1 VFWIIRDSRG
11 TLLDEIRGGWT
22 GAIFLKAIC
31 TTPYNDKRLH
41 REILMAEDQK
51 KALEHIL
58 RAGLDAVD
66 PERAIRKYVRRKGN
80 QLLVGDRSYALDGFK
95 RILLIGAG
103 KGTAPMA
110 KALEE
115 ILEDHLTEGRI
126 IVKYGYGMP
135 LKKTHTM
142 EAGHPIPD
150 EAGLR
155 ATEEVLRLV
164 QESTGEDL
172 IICAFSGGG
181 SALLTAPSAS
191 LSLDQKQ
198 ESTRLLLESGATINE
213 INAIRKHLSRTKG
226 GWLAK
231 TAYPATLV
239 SLILSDVIGD
249 RLDVIAS
256 GPTVA
261 DESTFK
267 DCASIIERYD
277 LADKLPQGVMEYF
290 QRGAAGMV
298 PETPKVGDPV
308 FSKVQNLIVGNNRG
322 ALLAA
327 QEQAISLGYNTMIL
341 SSQIE
346 GEAREVAQVFASI
359 GKEISQSGLP
369 IAPPACVL
377 AGGETTVTI
386 RGEGRGG
393 RNQELALACAISIDG
408 WEGIFLLSAGTD
420 GTDGPTDAA
429 GAIVSGLTCTW
440 ARQAGLN
447 PYSYLSANDSYSFFE
462 SLGDLVKT
470 GPTRT
475 NVMDI
480 ICMVVEDAEP

>member
-1 VFWIIRDSRG
+1 MMMI
-11 TLLDEIRGGWT
+11 
-22 GAIFLKAIC
+22 
-31 TTPYNDKRLH
+31 DKH
-41 REILMAEDQK
+41 KEILGR
-51 KALEHIL
+51 IL
-58 RAGLDAVD
+58 KAGLDAVD
-66 PERAIRKYVRRKGN
+66 PEAAVRNCVSREGSR
-80 QLLVGDRSYALDGFK
+80 LLVGDRDYDLD
-95 RILLIGAG
+95 RYERVLLIGAG

-110 KALEE
+110 KAVEE
-115 ILEDHLTEGRI
+115 ILGEHLTSGWI
-126 IVKYGYGMP
+126 IVKYSYGMP
-135 LKKTHTM
+135 LDKTNTM

-150 EAGLR
+150 EAGLE
-155 ATEEVLRLV
+155 ATESLLQTIGECG
-164 QESTGEDL
+164 EEDL

-181 SALLTAPSAS
+181 SALLPAPCPP
-191 LSLDQKQ
+191 LSLDEKQ
-198 ESTRLLLESGATINE
+198 QTTRLLLESGATIDE
-213 INAIRKHLSRTKG
+213 INAIRKHLSRSKG

-239 SLILSDVIGD
+239 SLLLSDVVGD

-256 GPTVA
+256 GPTVP
-261 DESTFK
+261 DETTFG
-267 DCASIIERYD
+267 DCISIVEKYQ
-277 LADKLPQGVMEYF
+277 LAGKLPKAVMTLF
-290 QRGAAGMV
+290 QQGAAGSI
-298 PETPKVGDPV
+298 PETPKKGDEV
-308 FSKVQNLIVGNNRG
+308 FSKVQNLIVGNNRN

-369 IAPPACVL
+369 IAPPACIL
-377 AGGETTVTI
+377 AGGEPTVTI
-386 RGEGRGG
+386 RGQGKGG

-408 WEGIFLLSAGTD
+408 CDRIALLSAGTD

-429 GAIVSGLTCTW
+429 GAIVDGTTCRRAW
-440 ARQAGLN
+440 EADLN
-447 PYSYLSANDSYSFFE
+447 PNTFLMANDSYSFFE

-480 ICMVVEDAEP
+480 ICVLVKE

>member
-1 VFWIIRDSRG
+1 MIDNHK
-11 TLLDEIRGGWT
+11 EILGR
-22 GAIFLKAIC
+22 ILKA
-31 TTPYNDKRLH
+31 
-41 REILMAEDQK
+41 
-51 KALEHIL
+51 
-58 RAGLDAVD
+58 GLGAVD
-66 PERAIRKYVRRKGN
+66 PEAAVLNCVSREGST
-80 QLLVGDRSYALDGFK
+80 LSVGDRDYDLDRYK

-110 KALEE
+110 KAVEE
-115 ILEDHLTEGRI
+115 ILGDHLTSARI

-135 LKKTHTM
+135 LDKTHIM

-150 EAGLR
+150 DAGLE
-155 ATEEVLRLV
+155 ATESLLHTVGECG
-164 QESTGEDL
+164 EEDL

-181 SALLTAPSAS
+181 SALLPAPRPP
-191 LSLDQKQ
+191 LSLDEKQ
-198 ESTRLLLESGATINE
+198 RTTRLLLESGATIDE
-213 INAIRKHLSRTKG
+213 INAIRKHLSRSKG

-239 SLILSDVIGD
+239 SLLLSDVIGD
-249 RLDVIAS
+249 RMDVIAS
-256 GPTVA
+256 GPTVP
-261 DESTFK
+261 DETTFG
-267 DCASIIERYD
+267 DCISIVEKYQ
-277 LADKLPQGVMEYF
+277 LAEKLPKAVMAIFQQGT
-290 QRGAAGMV
+290 AGSI
-298 PETPKVGDPV
+298 PETPKKGDEV
-308 FSKVQNLIVGNNRG
+308 FSKVQNLIVGNNRN

-377 AGGETTVTI
+377 AGGEPTVTI
-386 RGEGRGG
+386 RGEGKGG

-408 WEGIFLLSAGTD
+408 WDRIALLSAGTD

-429 GAIVSGLTCTW
+429 GAIVDGTTCRR
-440 ARQAGLN
+440 ALEADLDPN
-447 PYSYLSANDSYSFFE
+447 AFLMANDSYPFFE
-462 SLGDLVKT
+462 FLGDLVKT

-480 ICMVVEDAEP
+480 ICMLVME

>member
-1 VFWIIRDSRG
+1 MI
-11 TLLDEIRGGWT
+11 
-22 GAIFLKAIC
+22 
-31 TTPYNDKRLH
+31 DKH
-41 REILMAEDQK
+41 KEILGR
-51 KALEHIL
+51 IL
-58 RAGLDAVD
+58 KAGLDAVD
-66 PERAIRKYVRRKGN
+66 PEAAVRNCVCREGSR
-80 QLLVGDRSYALDGFK
+80 LFVGDRDYDLD
-95 RILLIGAG
+95 RYERVLLIGAG

-110 KALEE
+110 KAVEE
-115 ILEDHLTEGRI
+115 ILGDNLTSGWI

-135 LKKTHTM
+135 LHKTHTM

-150 EAGLR
+150 EAGLG
-155 ATEEVLRLV
+155 ATEALLHRIGECG
-164 QESTGEDL
+164 EEDL

-181 SALLTAPSAS
+181 SALLPAPRPP
-191 LSLDQKQ
+191 LSLDEKQ
-198 ESTRLLLESGATINE
+198 QTTRLLLESGATIDE
-213 INAIRKHLSRTKG
+213 INAIRKHLSRSKG

-239 SLILSDVIGD
+239 SLLLSDVVGD

-256 GPTVA
+256 GPTVP
-261 DESTFK
+261 DETTFG
-267 DCASIIERYD
+267 DCISIVAKYR
-277 LADKLPQGVMEYF
+277 LAGKLPNAVMTLF
-290 QRGAAGMV
+290 QEGKAGSI
-298 PETPKVGDPV
+298 PETPKKGDEV
-308 FSKVQNLIVGNNRG
+308 FSKVQNLIVGNNRN

-327 QEQAISLGYNTMIL
+327 QERAISLGYNTMIL

-369 IAPPACVL
+369 VAPPACVL
-377 AGGETTVTI
+377 AGGEPTVTI
-386 RGEGRGG
+386 RGQGKGG

-408 WEGIFLLSAGTD
+408 WDRIALLSAGTD

-429 GAIVSGLTCTW
+429 GAIVDGTTCRR
-440 ARQAGLN
+440 ARETDLN
-447 PYSYLSANDSYSFFE
+447 ANAFLMANDSYSFFE

-480 ICMVVEDAEP
+480 ICMLVKE